1 MAKFSLYRA
10 ENTRIKL
17 TKQQQKQVAKIYR
30 EAAKSIGK
38 RADSLPRTPSSPLY
52 KSVLI
57 KLQREIL
64 QNLEKTEMGLKG
76 TIEDNMRKV
85 SQSVVESNESFLK
98 RVRLSIFGAY
108 GFVPEDIVSMV
119 SSGKLYSGNW
129 SLSRAL
135 WKNHIHTRNNIN
147 NIIAQGVAENK
158 SAYDIAKDLEKYLN
172 PSARKDWDWSKVYP
186 GTSKRVDYNAQR
198 LARTMVSH
206 AYQQSFIRVTKN
218 NPFVEDYI
226 WHSAGGSRTCE
237 ICSSRDGVHFKKDE
251 LPLDH
256 PNGMCTYEAYIPD
269 DMTVIADRL
278 ADWVEGKAD
287 TEIDRWM
294 KDMEG

>member
-1 MAKFSLYRA
+1 MAKFSLYLA
-10 ENTRIKL
+10 ENRRVKL
-17 TKQQQKQVAKIYR
+17 TRKQQKQVAKVYR
-30 EAAKSIGK
+30 DAAKAIGK
-38 RADSLPRTPSSPLY
+38 RAESLPKTPSSPLY
-52 KSVLI
+52 KSTLKVLQ
-57 KLQREIL
+57 KEIL
-64 QNLEKTEMGLKG
+64 QSLKKTEMGLKD
-76 TIEDNMRKV
+76 TIEENMRGV
-85 SQSVVESNESFLK
+85 SQSVVDSNDAFLK
-98 RVRLSIFGAY
+98 KVQLKISGAY
-108 GFVPEDIVSMV
+108 SSVPEDIVSMV
-119 SSGKLYSGNW
+119 STGKLYSGDW

-135 WKNHIHTRNNIN
+135 WRNHVHTKKNIN
-147 NIIAQGVAENK
+147 NIIAQGIAENK

-278 ADWVEGKAD
+278 ADWAEGNAD
-287 TEIDRWM
+287 TEIDRWV